1 MENNKLNNSES
12 TEDSENFTTMNNQ
25 SSKWIDNSGDE
36 VNDVFGFNASAELVN
51 GRAAMVGFLMLILTE
66 LVFHGRPVTS
76 AIFGINWT
84 MLKINNKFKVFLYI
98 SIWVI
103 IWGSIA
109 SLIDLP
115 FLKNGIYREGDL
127 GQYLTF
133 SFTAMISIITAKNI
147 FNKINL

>member
-12 TEDSENFTTMNNQ
+12 IEDTENISIIKNQ
-25 SSKWIDNSGDE
+25 DSKWIDNSGEE
-36 VNDVFGFNASAELVN
+36 VNDVFGFNPSAELVN

-66 LVFHGRPVTS
+66 LVFQGRPVTS

-84 MLKINNKFKVFLYI
+84 MVKTNHKFKVFLYI
-98 SIWVI
+98 SVWVI

-115 FLKNGIYREGDL
+115 FLKNGIYSEGDL

-133 SFTAMISIITAKNI
+133 SLTAMISIISAKNI